1 MGGIRQVGKKKNNNG
16 DEQEAFDAARLTWWA
31 WPKPRSLAR
40 FYQRSVHH
48 PCLARD
54 KTSNCPVEQLKQ
66 NVRTTQR
73 PRMVR
78 FTWRYYW

>member
-1 MGGIRQVGKKKNNNG
+1 MGGIRQDGKKSNNG
-16 DEQEAFDAARLTWWA
+16 NGQEAFDAAGLTRA
-31 WPKPRSLAR
+31 WPKPRSLAS

-66 NVRTTQR
+66 NVRTTQK
-73 PRMVR
+73 PRKVR
-78 FTWRYYW
+78 FTWR